1 MIVFLGGRSLRRAV
15 LGLVGCVLMHAAAGP
30 GLADRYRFECATCH
44 GADGSAR
51 LGATRLPGRV
61 LADAAWMAKQQDGD
75 LARAIEQGK
84 GAMPSFKG
92 KLAPEDISRM
102 VKEQIRPLARPVKR
116 ARRK

>member
-1 MIVFLGGRSLRRAV
+1 LRRAV
-15 LGLVGCVLMHAAAGP
+15 LGLMGCVLVRAAAGP
-30 GLADRYRFECATCH
+30 DLADRYRFDCATCH
-44 GADGSAR
+44 GADGSAKI
-51 LGATRLPGRV
+51 GATRLPGRV

-92 KLAPEDISRM
+92 KLAPEDIARM
-102 VKEQIRPLARPVKR
+102 VKEQIRPLARPAKR